1 MLDLLVKGA
10 NVAGYSGSMDVAV
23 SGGRITQVS
32 SVVDAEAAVVVQAK
46 GGFLASS
53 FVDSHMHIDKAL
65 VQSSDGSENLK
76 DAIEESNRYFQS
88 VRGRAASDIEKRASK
103 LLRWAATAGTCAVK
117 THITINEYYGM
128 AGFDVLWDMKRK
140 FRGVIDVYNITPWYN
155 EFDAQWHAAAKKGM
169 IDFVGGYPG
178 LLGGD
183 DYAAEVDQIFALA
196 LKYGLPVDLHV
207 NESDAPDIRC
217 FEYVL
222 KKPIQTGMQ
231 GRVSCSHVPGLN
243 AVDDET
249 AARVLDLA
257 AQAQVN
263 IITLPSCNLYL
274 MGRADKEPVRRGL
287 TRVREFQKRGVN
299 VAFASDNV
307 RDHFRPF
314 GNADM
319 LQESLLSAQVLQYG
333 TKKLMNLIY
342 DMGTI
347 CPAKNA
353 LLRDYGVQPG
363 CRADFVLY
371 DEKSA
376 PEAIVAQKS
385 RRLVVKDGRIIAKR
399 GKLIK
404 GIG

>member
-1 MLDLLVKGA
+1 MLDILIKGA
-10 NVAGYSGSMDVAV
+10 AISGFPGKMDIAV
-23 SGGRITQVS
+23 SEGKIVQVS
-32 SVVDAEAAVVVQAK
+32 PAIDAEANTIVQAK
-46 GGFLASS
+46 GGFLAPS

-65 VQSSDGSENLK
+65 VESSDGSENLK

-88 VRGRAASDIEKRASK
+88 VRGHAASDIQKRAEK
-103 LLRWAATAGTCAVK
+103 LLRWAAAAGTCAVK
-117 THITINEYYGM
+117 THITINEYYDM
-128 AGFDVLWDMKRK
+128 AGFDVLWELKQK
-140 FRGVIDVYNITPWYN
+140 FRGVIDVYNITPWYK
-155 EFDAQWHAAAKKGM
+155 EFDAQWHAAAKQGK

-183 DYAAEVDQIFALA
+183 DYAAEVDHIFDLA
-196 LKYGLPVDLHV
+196 LQYGLPVDLHV

-222 KKPIQTGMQ
+222 NKIIQTGMQ
-231 GRVSCSHVPGLN
+231 GRVSCSHVTGLN
-243 AVDDET
+243 AVDDDT

-274 MGRADKEPVRRGL
+274 MGRQDKEPIRRGL

-299 VAFASDNV
+299 VSFASDNV

-319 LQESLLSAQVLQYG
+319 LQEALLSAQILQYG
-333 TKKLMNLIY
+333 TRNLLNLIY
-342 DMGTI
+342 DMGTV

-353 LLRDYGVQPG
+353 LLKGYGVQPG

-376 PEAIVAQKS
+376 PEAIIEQKP
-385 RRLVVKDGRIIAKR
+385 RHIVVKDGKVIAKR
-399 GKLIK
+399 GKLTLQR
-404 GIG
+404 

>member
-1 MLDLLVKGA
+1 MLDILIKGA
-10 NVAGYSGSMDVAV
+10 TVNGFTGKMDVAV
-23 SGGRITQVS
+23 TGGRITQVS
-32 SVVDAEAAVVVQAK
+32 PAIEAEAETTVQAK
-46 GGFLASS
+46 GGFLAPS

-65 VQSSDGSENLK
+65 VESSDGSENLK

-88 VRGRAASDIEKRASK
+88 VRGVAAKDIERRASK
-103 LLRWAATAGTCAVK
+103 LLRWAAAAGTCAVK
-117 THITINEYYGM
+117 THITINEYYDM
-128 AGFDVLWDMKRK
+128 AGFDVLWDMKRR
-140 FRGVIDVYNITPWYN
+140 FRGVIDVYNITPWYK

-207 NESDAPDIRC
+207 NESDSPDVRC

-222 KKPIQTGMQ
+222 KKTIQTGMQ
-231 GRVSCSHVPGLN
+231 GRVSCSHVTGLN
-243 AVDDET
+243 AVDDDT

-287 TRVREFQKRGVN
+287 TRVRELQKRGVN

-319 LQESLLSAQVLQYG
+319 LQEALLSAQVLQYG

-342 DMGTI
+342 DMGTV

-353 LLRDYGVQPG
+353 LLQDYGVEPG

-371 DEKSA
+371 DERSA
-376 PEAIVAQKS
+376 PEAIVAQKP

-399 GKLIK
+399 GKLVK